1 MEMKKFTTTL
11 FVTFFFI
18 FSFMI
23 KANAYEAT
31 WYPES
36 DRSISIFL
44 SIEENNLQI
53 YSDKQWDNIGIQV
66 VDPNGRTIYVDVIAI
81 PAEEELIIPL
91 SYLLEGNYQVTLTKD
106 NQPVTWYLTK

>member
-1 MEMKKFTTTL
+1 MKRSITIL
-11 FVTFFFI
+11 FITI
-18 FSFMI
+18 SFLLAPFV
-23 KANAYEAT
+23 KANAHEKD
-31 WYPES
+31 WKSEE
-36 DRSISIFL
+36 DRSVSLFL
-44 SIEENNLQI
+44 SIEENNLHI

-91 SYLLEGNYQVTLTKD
+91 SYLLEGNYQVVLTKD